1 MMKLMFRMKS
11 NRLLLIM
18 VRLMAVRTGSY
29 LERGIDKYF
38 CQDIIK

>member
-1 MMKLMFRMKS
+1 MLKVPNLKHSLDGDMLMGLVM
-11 NRLLLIM
+11 IIQH
-18 VRLMAVRTGSY
+18 SY